1 MFSSP
6 EPPRIT
12 NPLRNTTE
20 KPGDPTM
27 AHVPVTSVR
36 ITVVIPGSGRRRQSS
51 PQISTSPRRRPIIFA
66 IVLSGSVVMLIAAAL
81 FVVPLDYG
89 QEQVNGLQVFGD
101 WISSGQFGALN
112 PSQHVDPPTP
122 TPALLTNDG
131 YCGGTNLWGTC
142 ATAIT
147 ASGVMG
153 TGHMHHPI
161 LGAVITQY
169 FGHMEYQMWCGCWR
183 PHTGIDLA
191 AAFGTAIMAADS
203 GQVIWTG
210 WDVSGLGWAVK
221 VNHGRYIGTVYGHM
235 ERFIVKVGQNV
246 TRGQVIGYEGS
257 TGASTG
263 PHVHFMV
270 LYNNIWVNPLN
281 YVQLP

>member
-36 ITVVIPGSGRRRQSS
+36 IPVVIPGSGRRRQSS
-51 PQISTSPRRRPIIFA
+51 PQISTSPRRRPVVFA
-66 IVLSGSVVMLIAAAL
+66 IVLSGCVVMLIAAAL
-81 FVVPLDYG
+81 FVVPLDNG
-89 QEQVNGLQVFGD
+89 QEQVNGLQVFGN

>member
-1 MFSSP
+1 MFASP
-6 EPPRIT
+6 KPPRAISL
-12 NPLRNTTE
+12 LRNTTDE
-20 KPGDPTM
+20 KTGDPIM
-27 AHVPVTSVR
+27 AHVPITSVR
-36 ITVVIPGSGRRRQSS
+36 IPVVIAGKRRNSVS
-51 PQISTSPRRRPIIFA
+51 QIYTSPLRRPIIFA
-66 IVLSGSVVMLIAAAL
+66 IVLSGCVVMLISAAL
-81 FVVPLDYG
+81 FVVPLDNG
-89 QEQVNGLQVFGD
+89 REQTRGLEVFGN
-101 WISSGQFGALN
+101 WISTGQFGVLN
-112 PSQHVDPPTP
+112 PLQHVDPPTP
-122 TPALLTNDG
+122 TPALVTNDG

-161 LGAVITQY
+161 RGAVITQY
-169 FGHMEYQMWCGCWR
+169 FGHREYQMWCGCWR

-191 AAFGTAIMAADS
+191 APFGTPIMAADS

-221 VNHGRYIGTVYGHM
+221 INHGRYIGTVYGHM

-270 LYNNIWVNPLN
+270 LYNNIWVNPLY

>member
-12 NPLRNTTE
+12 NPLRSTTE

-27 AHVPVTSVR
+27 AHVPITSVR
-36 ITVVIPGSGRRRQSS
+36 IPVVIPGSGRRRRST
-51 PQISTSPRRRPIIFA
+51 PQISTSPRRRPVVFA
-66 IVLSGSVVMLIAAAL
+66 IVLSGCVVMLIAASL
-81 FVVPLDYG
+81 FVVPLDNG
-89 QEQVNGLQVFGD
+89 QEQINGLQAFGN

-131 YCGGTNLWGTC
+131 YCGGTSLWGTC

-147 ASGVMG
+147 ASSVMG

>member
-12 NPLRNTTE
+12 NLLRNTTE
-20 KPGDPTM
+20 KPGNPTM
-27 AHVPVTSVR
+27 AHVPITSAR
-36 ITVVIPGSGRRRQSS
+36 LPVVIPGSGRRRQSA
-51 PQISTSPRRRPIIFA
+51 PQISTSPRRRPIVFA
-66 IVLSGSVVMLIAAAL
+66 IVLSGCVVMLVAAAL
-81 FVVPLDYG
+81 FVVPLDNG
-89 QEQVNGLQVFGD
+89 QEQIRGLQAFGN
-101 WISSGQFGALN
+101 WISSRQFGALN

-131 YCGGTNLWGTC
+131 YCGGSNLWGTC

-191 AAFGTAIMAADS
+191 APFGTAIMAADS

-221 VNHGRYIGTVYGHM
+221 INHGRYIGTVYGHM

-246 TRGQVIGYEGS
+246 IRGQVIGYEGS

-270 LYNNIWVNPLN
+270 LYNNIWVNPLD

>member
-12 NPLRNTTE
+12 NPPRNTTE

-27 AHVPVTSVR
+27 THVPITSAR
-36 ITVVIPGSGRRRQSS
+36 LPVVIPGSSRRRQSA
-51 PQISTSPRRRPIIFA
+51 PQISTSSQRRPIVFA
-66 IVLSGSVVMLIAAAL
+66 IVLSGCVVMLVAAAL
-81 FVVPLDYG
+81 FVVPLDNG
-89 QEQVNGLQVFGD
+89 QEQISGLKAFGN

-191 AAFGTAIMAADS
+191 APFGTTIMAADS

-221 VNHGRYIGTVYGHM
+221 INHGRYIGTIYGHM

-270 LYNNIWVNPLN
+270 LYNNIWVNPLK